1 MVTTNSIST
10 YEVPTANRERT
21 MPLQPAFDAYAST
34 EKTDVTG
41 EGTAY
46 TIVFDTEDLD
56 QNSDYNNGT
65 GVFTAPVTGF
75 YMFFSSISLSGIIS
89 SHDYGEYYFNYNAG
103 TQYFGIR
110 KELIEDGMVPVVA
123 RWGDTISGGAY
134 LTAADTVS
142 VTIEVTGGV
151 GKIVDVDDSLM
162 TRFTGALVF

>member
-75 YMFFSSISLSGIIS
+75 YMFFSSISLSGVIFA
-89 SHDYGEYYFNYNAG
+89 HDLGEYYFNYNAG

-110 KELIEDGMVPVVA
+110 KEDIEDCSVTGV
-123 RWGDTISGGAY
+123 RSGETISGGAY

-142 VTIEVTGGV
+142 VAIKVTGGV